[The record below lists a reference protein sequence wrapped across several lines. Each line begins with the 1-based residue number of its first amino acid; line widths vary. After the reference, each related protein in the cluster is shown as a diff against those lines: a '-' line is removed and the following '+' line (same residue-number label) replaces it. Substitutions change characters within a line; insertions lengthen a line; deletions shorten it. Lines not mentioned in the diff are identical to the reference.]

1 MTNAEMQAYAEQQA
15 TEPTLPLHWLNSDTS
30 GHTDEVYCLPCAEA
44 KKTGD
49 QFVDGGW
56 SWDSD
61 SRRWCEECGA
71 ELRVSPTDYA
81 ANEELAFLEEH
92 GAPTDGEDWWCLA
105 WAMRAFGADDV
116 RWQRVAR
123 LFAQWGLMPPRPQ
136 VNPGKP
142 LAVEPADDLG

>member
-136 VNPGKP
+136 VNAGQ
-142 LAVEPADDLG
+142 EER